1 MLLEILSK
9 VSLTRFMSF
18 GKFSPIVILKREVMC
33 CLFVFFL
40 IINDLNR
47 LWLSWNARRTVII
60 PSLISFFEIILLY
73 RKKSEASEVF
83 YFAVSCF
90 CKNLNSS
97 SESCRYL
104 RSRFAVKN
112 VENVLARSKT
122 IWVAPKVL
130 KYLSNTKSSEYSP
143 WGQNSLLKICN
154 KSDEYLE
161 RDRFNFLS
169 VFGTWCNY
177 TLKTIFTFAK
187 I

>member
-33 CLFVFFL
+33 CLFFFL

-83 YFAVSCF
+83 YFAISCF

-97 SESCRYL
+97 FESCRYL

-112 VENVLARSKT
+112 VENVPARSKT
-122 IWVAPKVL
+122 IWVALKVL